1 MKAIVCR
8 TFTGIDDL
16 NLEEVG
22 MRPLGQREVRVRSM
36 AAGVNFPDILK
47 VCGKYQ
53 VRPTLPWI
61 PGGEAAG
68 IVTEVGVDVESAAVG
83 DRVVVVTDVVGGGF
97 AEEIVVSEERTLR
110 LPESISFVEAAAT
123 PVVYGTVLY
132 ALRQRAQLEAGE
144 SLLVLG
150 ASGGVGLAAVQI
162 GKAMG
167 ARVIAAASTQAKCDL
182 AAAHGADSTVIYA
195 DQGWRDAVKR
205 DTGGQGV
212 NVAFDPVGGDAFD
225 EAIRCMAWMG
235 RYMIIGFASGRIPS
249 LKINHPLLKSYDL
262 RGVRYDVWRDNF
274 WPQARANLETLLQ
287 WQVDGRIRPHVSATY
302 TLSDAKEAM
311 RRIAGREAVG
321 KVVLVPG

>member
-8 TFTGIDDL
+8 KFTGIDDL
-16 NLEEVG
+16 SFEDVG
-22 MRPLGQREVRVRSM
+22 VRPLGQREVRVRSM

-47 VCGKYQ
+47 VCGRYQ

-68 IVTEVGVDVESAAVG
+68 IVTEVGAEVESIAVD
-83 DRVVVVTDVVGGGF
+83 DRVVIVSDIAGGAF
-97 AEEIVVSEERTLR
+97 AEEIVVTEERVLR

-150 ASGGVGLAAVQI
+150 ASGGVGLAAVQV

-167 ARVIAAASTQAKCDL
+167 ARVIAAASTRAKCDL
-182 AAAHGADSTVIYA
+182 AAAHGAESTVIYA
-195 DQGWRDAVKR
+195 DQGWREVVKDATEGR
-205 DTGGQGV
+205 GV
-212 NVAFDPVGGDAFD
+212 DVTFDPVGGDAFD

-235 RYMIIGFASGRIPS
+235 RYMAIGFASGRIPT
-249 LKINHPLLKSYDL
+249 LQINHPLLKSYDL
-262 RGVRYDVWRDNF
+262 RGVRYDVWRDRF
-274 WPQARANLETLLQ
+274 WPQARVNLETLLQ

-302 TLSDAKEAM
+302 SLSDAKEAM
-311 RRIAGREAVG
+311 RRIAGRQVVG